1 MTLGWCAAA
10 RVRTHVHADLQRTAQ
25 TWLGG
30 VHTRAVGR
38 MWVGCTRSG
47 GCCRLPCALLPAA
60 NPGTRPSVCLS
71 VCLSVC
77 WPPLSTLVVEAAAAK
92 LRHSLETKS
101 TTDLAAVLARPEV
114 DAVVITTASGAQLF
128 WPLQPLGSTSLLRS
142 LYWLPGFFA
151 GSSECTH
158 CSRLWD
164 WQSWTS

>member
-1 MTLGWCAAA
+1 MCTQTFSGLPRRGWVVC
-10 RVRTHVHADLQRTAQ
+10 
-25 TWLGG
+25 
-30 VHTRAVGR
+30 TRALSDVCGLD
-38 MWVGCTRSG
+38 VPGVVAVAAYH
-47 GCCRLPCALLPAA
+47 ALFFQRQIPA
-60 NPGTRPSVCLS
+60 RDHLSVCLS
-71 VCLSVC
+71 VCLSVW
-77 WPPLSTLVVEAAAAK
+77 WPPLSSLVVEAAAAK